1 MNVGGYDGTEASP
14 GYAAL
19 QVNSNRLP
27 IIASS
32 INDHLA
38 AAEQATKRGLEH
50 AIAAG
55 ALLIEA
61 KSLVD
66 HGGWL
71 PWLEANCRVGVRQAQ
86 TESALGRL
94 LGRGEVV
101 IDAASDDRQAV

>member
-38 AAEQATKRGLEH
+38 AAEQATKRGLSLRLPH
-50 AIAAG
+50 PDAAIG
-55 ALLIEA
+55 FE
-61 KSLVD
+61 
-66 HGGWL
+66 
-71 PWLEANCRVGVRQAQ
+71 PREP
-86 TESALGRL
+86 SA
-94 LGRGEVV
+94 V
-101 IDAASDDRQAV
+101 IDKTFRLDQQRTGSDLTYSCSVTRSRF